1 MYRHREES
9 IFQINTGHRHSLLN
23 NFKNI
28 IQRLHFKMLII
39 YKFRMVLKE
48 PSFFCLVKIVKTKLP
63 LSRSHSMMTP
73 LAKSFL
79 IYVFMILISCSVS
92 GTLGADVFPGLS
104 LKLSRKPFLITS
116 RSTLSLVT
124 FRHTVQ

>member
-1 MYRHREES
+1 
-9 IFQINTGHRHSLLN
+9 
-23 NFKNI
+23 
-28 IQRLHFKMLII
+28 MLII

-104 LKLSRKPFLITS
+104 LKLSCKPFLITS

>member
-1 MYRHREES
+1 
-9 IFQINTGHRHSLLN
+9 
-23 NFKNI
+23 
-28 IQRLHFKMLII
+28 MLII

-73 LAKSFL
+73 FAKSFL